1 MNSPQVSLGPILPVV
16 TNSPA
21 ALTRALLSNKFLPKR
36 IVGEYDKCIE
46 DTVSLNPVEA
56 DYVDIITNGGLDDD
70 EYASVK
76 MLLSTITIH
85 SAQQLGAI
93 ALGRQK
99 NKRMQTSSEATQDD

>member
-1 MNSPQVSLGPILPVV
+1 MSDSLI
-16 TNSPA
+16 S
-21 ALTRALLSNKFLPKR
+21 KQ
-36 IVGEYDKCIE
+36 
-46 DTVSLNPVEA
+46 
-56 DYVDIITNGGLDDD
+56 VDIITNGGLDDD

-99 NKRMQTSSEATQDD
+99 NKRMQTSSEATQDDSNTHFDYFFVLYIQVLTIAIIVVLAARLLISWRTGDAAL